1 MLVRL
6 TSLSPP
12 GATVIPRLP
21 EVQDRMLGLGGG
33 IEHAGLT
40 PPEAPLC
47 CGVASVALMTSPPG
61 GTVTVGP

>member
-1 MLVRL
+1 VLVRL
-6 TSLSPP
+6 TKLSPP

-40 PPEAPLC
+40 PPEVPLC
-47 CGVASVALMTSPPG
+47 CGSRPWP
-61 GTVTVGP
+61 